1 MDLIVGLPYENK
13 ARFGL
18 SFNDLFSLQPH
29 ALQIGFLKLL
39 KGSGVRRMEEYQY
52 ISDPD
57 VYKRQIV
64 YKGKER
70 CLQRSS
76 SLCIEFT

>member
-39 KGSGVRRMEEYQY
+39 KGSGVRRMEAVSYTHL
-52 ISDPD
+52 D
-57 VYKRQIV
+57 VYKRQTLRRL
-64 YKGKER
+64 K
-70 CLQRSS
+70 RSVV
-76 SLCIEFT
+76 